1 MRSFPPLTQS
11 PMRSFHRRAVGF
23 AIVLAFLVPGAAP
36 AQDWL
41 YPVKPGEHL
50 WGLAERFL
58 DGHKSYGKLQQ
69 LNRIKD
75 PKRIPPGSVLR
86 IPLAWMR
93 RVATEARI
101 TATTG
106 DVAIERAGAA
116 ARPAGVGDTLR
127 ERDRL
132 RTAPGAHAAI
142 TLPDGTQVRV
152 LADSEVAVESMATY
166 QNARV
171 FDSRLLVARGRTESI
186 APTDRDGA
194 TRFELRTR
202 AGVTSVRGTV
212 FRVATTDTGDISTT
226 EVLHGRVSAGNSAGE
241 VTVDAGFGT
250 VMATDRA
257 PSPPAALLPAPSLDG
272 LPAKLVR
279 MPVRVDFPAL
289 AGAVRYRL
297 QLAADATFSP
307 LLADLATESPAI
319 VLPDLPDGRYAI
331 RVRGIDAQG
340 LEGTDAARD
349 FDIAARPGAPR
360 SEAPP
365 PGALADVTPP
375 RFQWTPDGPADRLR
389 YRFQLARD
397 DAFTQLQA
405 DVRDLATPE
414 YTSAEPLPPGVW
426 HWRAAATDPSR
437 GDGPFGETRVL
448 RRPSPPPAPAVIER
462 SPQAIAARW
471 PEGRVRATL
480 APEAAPQSV
489 VADTIADSG
498 TWSAARPDPGRYVLT
513 TRTIEADGF
522 EGPESTTQVLDVPQP
537 PAPPTPAAPANDAL
551 LEASPGAFAWTAP
564 EDEVDGTT
572 YRLQVERLA
581 QGSSASPASDAP
593 IDRDGLTT
601 RSVSAGVLPPGPYRW
616 RVAAATA
623 ADGPGRFSAWQAFRV
638 LSEPPGTP
646 LIRRTPGVLSIRW
659 PDATPLEAVLST
671 EGGGAVFARTVT
683 GGSADLPR
691 PAPGRYVLATRT
703 LEADGFP
710 GRAGSP
716 VTVDLPP
723 PPSPPAIGGIDA
735 AAKPVVAARPTL
747 RWPASAPDA
756 AYRLQI
762 ATDTAFA
769 APLVDRVVG
778 TVTST
783 THDATLPPGT
793 YRWRVAAANDPDGPG
808 PYSTPQA
815 FRIDVPAPQMLR
827 ASRSQGKIV
836 TQWQAEV
843 PAASYEVQ
851 LARDTAFTT
860 IVATGRTTARDTGFT
875 PPAPGEYFARVRGLD
890 ADGEPGPFSNVVSV
904 MVPAPLPW
912 WTYLLFLFGLALP

>member
-1 MRSFPPLTQS
+1 MRSFPSSSASLT
-11 PMRSFHRRAVGF
+11 RSLHRTAAGC
-23 AIVLAFLVPGAAP
+23 ALVLTLLVPGTAA

-75 PKRIPPGSVLR
+75 PKRMPPGSVLR

-106 DVAIERAGAA
+106 DVAIERTGAA

-142 TLPDGTQVRV
+142 ALPDGTQVRV

-226 EVLHGRVSAGNSAGE
+226 EVLHGRVSAANSAGE

-250 VMATDRA
+250 VMAPNRA

-279 MPVRVDFPAL
+279 MPVRVDFPPV

-349 FDIAARPGAPR
+349 FDISARPGAPR
-360 SEAPP
+360 SEAPA
-365 PGALADVTPP
+365 PGALADAAPP

-397 DAFTQLQA
+397 DAFTQLQT

-414 YTSAEPLPPGVW
+414 HTSAEPLPPGVW

-437 GDGPFGETRVL
+437 GDGPFGESRML
-448 RRPSPPPAPAVIER
+448 RRPSPPPASATIAR
-462 SPQAIAARW
+462 SPQSIVAQW
-471 PEGRVRATL
+471 PAGRVHATL
-480 APEAAPQSV
+480 APEATPADV
-489 VADTIADSG
+489 VADAIAADAPW
-498 TWSAARPDPGRYVLT
+498 TAPRPDPGRYVLT
-513 TRTIEADGF
+513 ARTVEADGF
-522 EGPESTTQVLDVPQP
+522 EGPEITTQTLDVPPP
-537 PAPPTPAAPANDAL
+537 PAPPTPAAPPDVAL
-551 LEASPGAFAWTAP
+551 LDETPEALAWTAGDDAP
-564 EDEVDGTT
+564 DDTT
-572 YRLQVERLA
+572 YRLQVER
-581 QGSSASPASDAP
+581 ASDAP
-593 IDRDGLTT
+593 DTLLDRDGLTV
-601 RSVSAGVLPPGPYRW
+601 RSVSPGVLPPGLYRW
-616 RVAAATA
+616 RVAAATVT
-623 ADGPGRFSAWQAFRV
+623 DGPGAFAAWQTFRV
-638 LSEPPGTP
+638 LSAPPGAP
-646 LIRRTPGVLSIRW
+646 VVRRTPEVLSIRW
-659 PDATPLEAVLST
+659 PDATPLQASLAADAGGTVF
-671 EGGGAVFARTVT
+671 EGPVT
-683 GGSADLPR
+683 GGAIDLPR
-691 PAPGRYVLATRT
+691 PAPGRYVIAART
-703 LEADGFP
+703 IEPDGFL
-710 GRAGSP
+710 GRRGIP
-716 VTVDLPP
+716 TTIDLPMP
-723 PPSPPAIGGIDA
+723 PAPPAIAGAGTD
-735 AAKPVVAARPTL
+735 AKPVVDARPAL
-747 RWPASAPDA
+747 QWPASAPDA

-762 ATDTAFA
+762 ATDLAFA

-778 TVTST
+778 NVTAA
-783 THDATLPPGT
+783 THDTALPPGS
-793 YRWRVAAANDPDGPG
+793 YRWRIAAANEPDGPG
-808 PYSTPQA
+808 PFSAPQA
-815 FRIDVPAPQMLR
+815 FRIEVPAPRMR
-827 ASRSQGKIV
+827 PASRSQGRIV
-836 TQWQAEV
+836 AQWQAPV
-843 PAASYEVQ
+843 PAASYEAQ
-851 LARDTAFTT
+851 LARDAAFATP
-860 IVATGRTTARDTGFT
+860 VASERTTVPEASFA
-875 PPAPGEYFARVRGLD
+875 PPAPGQYFIRVRGLD
-890 ADGEPGPFSNVVSV
+890 ADGEPGPFSDAIAVN
-904 MVPAPLPW
+904 VPAPLPW
-912 WTYLLFLFGLALP
+912 WVYPLLLFGLVLP